1 MQDRNKNNSRIARN
15 TLVLYV
21 RMALLLLV
29 GLYTSRVIL
38 NALGVSDYG
47 IYNVV
52 GGFVTMFQLI
62 SWTLSSST
70 GRFLTYELGR
80 DNQEA
85 LKKVFST
92 GLSIQFILCGIVI
105 LVGETVGLWFVNTH
119 MNFPVGREFAANW
132 VFQLS
137 LFAFCLD
144 LICTPYNADII
155 AHEKM
160 TAFAYISILEAILKL
175 LVAFLVL
182 YNPFDRLIYYAVLIF
197 LVALIIRFVYVIYC
211 NKHFEETIYHP
222 QWDRALVKELF
233 SFAGWSFVGASSS
246 IFMTQGVNMLMN
258 IFFGV
263 VANAARGI
271 ATTIENIVNQ
281 FSNNFLTAVYPQIT
295 KSYASNDLDYMH
307 MLICRG
313 SKFSYYLV
321 FVMAVP
327 AILEAEPILMLWLGK
342 VPEYTVVFV
351 RLTIAVTMLSVISN
365 TLITSMLATGNIKRY
380 QIIVG
385 GLGCLV
391 FPIVY
396 VLYKIGAPAYV
407 SYIVQFSIFLIQ
419 LWVRLY
425 LLKDMIKLPVSMF
438 VNGVLKYI
446 VLVSVLA
453 VIPPIIVHVSIDSL
467 IARFFVVGTVSVL
480 TSLFTI
486 YICGLTKEEKAF
498 VDSKV
503 LSRIKSFFLH

>member
-1 MQDRNKNNSRIARN
+1 
-15 TLVLYV
+15 
-21 RMALLLLV
+21 
-29 GLYTSRVIL
+29 
-38 NALGVSDYG
+38 
-47 IYNVV
+47 
-52 GGFVTMFQLI
+52 
-62 SWTLSSST
+62 
-70 GRFLTYELGR
+70 
-80 DNQEA
+80 
-85 LKKVFST
+85 
-92 GLSIQFILCGIVI
+92 
-105 LVGETVGLWFVNTH
+105 
-119 MNFPVGREFAANW
+119 
-132 VFQLS
+132 
-137 LFAFCLD
+137 
-144 LICTPYNADII
+144 
-155 AHEKM
+155 
-160 TAFAYISILEAILKL
+160 
-175 LVAFLVL
+175 
-182 YNPFDRLIYYAVLIF
+182 
-197 LVALIIRFVYVIYC
+197 
-211 NKHFEETIYHP
+211 
-222 QWDRALVKELF
+222 
-233 SFAGWSFVGASSS
+233 
-246 IFMTQGVNMLMN
+246 MLMN

-498 VDSKV
+498 GDSKV